1 MNKIINLKDL
11 LKHEIL
17 DLYSAEKQII
27 KNLPLLIEK
36 ANMPELRETLSKHLA
51 LAKLQKKRLDKIKAN
66 IMTAEEEADG
76 DQDQGFFSNLFGGTK
91 RVSSKGVAGL
101 IKEAKKIV
109 AENMTPQAL
118 DAAIIGSAQKIG
130 HYKIAGYGTVHAYA
144 TELKLDFP
152 ATELN
157 KTLHESYSID
167 DSLTKLAVGK
177 VNPEAEKTV
186 DDEKAAFE
194 DDFNFLSNSVSIMRS
209 SGSDDDD

>member
-36 ANMPELRETLSKHLA
+36 ANMPELREALGNHLA

-66 IMTAEEEADG
+66 MMKEGEGEEE
-76 DQDQGFFSNLFGGTK
+76 QGFFSNLFGGTS
-91 RVSSKGVAGL
+91 RVTSKGVWGL
-101 IKEAKKIV
+101 IKETKKIIE
-109 AENMTPQAL
+109 ENMTPQAL

-177 VNPEAEKTV
+177 VNPKAENTV

-194 DDFNFLSNSVSIMRS
+194 DDFNFLSNSVSIMS
-209 SGSDDDD
+209 

>member
-1 MNKIINLKDL
+1 MNEIINLKDL

-27 KNLPLLIEK
+27 KNLPLLVEK
-36 ANMPELRETLSKHLA
+36 ANVPELRETLSNHLA
-51 LAKLQKKRLDKIKAN
+51 LTKLQKKRLDKIKAN
-66 IMTAEEEADG
+66 IMSGEG
-76 DQDQGFFSNLFGGTK
+76 DEDEDPGFFSNLFGGTK

-101 IKEAKKIV
+101 IKEAKKMM
-109 AENMTPQAL
+109 AENMTPQAM
-118 DAAIIGSAQKIG
+118 DAAIIGSAQKII

-144 TELKLDFP
+144 SELKLDFP

-177 VNPEAEKTV
+177 VNLEAENTV
-186 DDEKAAFE
+186 DEEKAALE
-194 DDFNFLSNSVSIMRS
+194 DDFNFLSNSVSIMSS
-209 SGSDDDD
+209 SGNDTTE